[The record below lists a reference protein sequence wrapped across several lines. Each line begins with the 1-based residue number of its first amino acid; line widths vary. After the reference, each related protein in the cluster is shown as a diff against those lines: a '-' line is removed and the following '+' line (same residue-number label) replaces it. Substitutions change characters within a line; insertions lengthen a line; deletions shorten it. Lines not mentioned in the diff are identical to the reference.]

1 MNPVACRREGQS
13 KGSMSAP
20 RKFADV
26 LAELM
31 ARRGYSRQRSRTDLA
46 EAWRSAAGELIA
58 DHSRPGLVRRGTLEV
73 IVTHSALLQELSFQ
87 KGTIL
92 IRLQELAPQE
102 KIAELRFRVGPTE

>member
-1 MNPVACRREGQS
+1 MRQS
-13 KGSMSAP
+13 SERQVEGSMTAP

-31 ARRGYSRQRSRTDLA
+31 AKRGYSRQRSRTDLA
-46 EAWRSAAGELIA
+46 DAWRTAAGELIA

-87 KGTIL
+87 KGNIL
-92 IRLQELAPQE
+92 AKLQELAPQE
-102 KIAELRFRVGPTE
+102 KISELRFRVGPTE

>member
-1 MNPVACRREGQS
+1 
-13 KGSMSAP
+13 MSAP

-31 ARRGYSRQRSRTDLA
+31 ARRGYSRERSRNDLA
-46 EAWRSAAGELIA
+46 DAWRTAAGDLIA

-87 KGTIL
+87 KGQIL
-92 IRLQELAPQE
+92 AKLGELAPQE
-102 KIAELRFRVGPTE
+102 KIADLRFRVGPTQ